1 MNLIHESLSRAK
13 EQGIAIEDIFNDIEF
28 DWFPYEKY
36 GQTVM
41 VFHTGDSPM
50 NISIIND
57 LGKDIHE
64 GTRKGYDDTREFVE
78 YFAERITLCLNAMKG
93 KTNEEIERTFV
104 YHSPLT
110 AEIYVK
116 IDEAPKSKREQNE

>member
-1 MNLIHESLSRAK
+1 MNLIHESLLWAK
-13 EQGIAIEDIFNDIEF
+13 EQGIAIEDIFNDIDF

-36 GQTVM
+36 GETVL
-41 VFHTGDSPM
+41 VYRTGDSPM

-93 KTNEEIERTFV
+93 KTNEEIERMF
-104 YHSPLT
+104 
-110 AEIYVK
+110 K
-116 IDEAPKSKREQNE
+116 

>member
-1 MNLIHESLSRAK
+1 MNLIHESLLWAK

-36 GQTVM
+36 GETVL
-41 VFHTGDSPM
+41 VFRTGDSLM

-78 YFAERITLCLNAMKG
+78 YFAERITLCLNAVKG
-93 KTNEEIERTFV
+93 KTNEEIERMF
-104 YHSPLT
+104 
-110 AEIYVK
+110 K
-116 IDEAPKSKREQNE
+116 